1 MVRSARRARLEPWGL
16 IFETAAF
23 VGLLR
28 MRELVYGRRMRI
40 FPIALLPA
48 LLAPAIAHA
57 QTDDLLGKYASAK
70 IYCID
75 DEKLVFEIARGV
87 INGPNFHCIMGNAR
101 PAGTGLEDY
110 DSKCTLGD
118 KISLGVLS
126 LDLTDKADHV
136 RVKLPEKTDWI
147 TIYPCK

>member
-1 MVRSARRARLEPWGL
+1 MASS
-16 IFETAAF
+16 FETAAF
-23 VGLLR
+23 GGLLR
-28 MRELVYGRRMRI
+28 MRELVYGR
-40 FPIALLPA
+40 PCASPALLPA
-48 LLAPAIAHA
+48 LLAPAVAQA
-57 QTDDLLGKYASAK
+57 QTEDLLGKYASAK

-75 DEKLVFEIARGV
+75 DKKLVFEIARGV
-87 INGPNFHCIMGNAR
+87 INGPNFHCILGNPR

-136 RVKLPEKTDWI
+136 RVKLPEKTEWI

>member
-1 MVRSARRARLEPWGL
+1 MRSPMRHL
-16 IFETAAF
+16 AF
-23 VGLLR
+23 CTILT
-28 MRELVYGRRMRI
+28 
-40 FPIALLPA
+40 A
-48 LLAPAIAHA
+48 LLAPAPAQA

-75 DEKLVFEIARGV
+75 DEKLVFEIVRGV

-110 DSKCTLGD
+110 NSKCTLGD

>member
-1 MVRSARRARLEPWGL
+1 
-16 IFETAAF
+16 
-23 VGLLR
+23 
-28 MRELVYGRRMRI
+28 MRI
-40 FPIALLPA
+40 PLLALLAA
-48 LLAPAIAHA
+48 LLAPAAA
-57 QTDDLLGKYASAK
+57 QAQSEDLLGKYASAK

-75 DEKLVFEIARGV
+75 DKKLVFEIARGV
-87 INGPNFHCIMGNAR
+87 INGPNFHCIFGNPR
-101 PAGTGLEDY
+101 PADTGLEDY

-136 RVKLPEKTDWI
+136 RVKLPEKLDWI

>member
-1 MVRSARRARLEPWGL
+1 
-16 IFETAAF
+16 
-23 VGLLR
+23 
-28 MRELVYGRRMRI
+28 MRYL
-40 FPIALLPA
+40 ALLPA
-48 LLAPAIAHA
+48 LLVPAGAHA
-57 QTDDLLGKYASAK
+57 QSEDLLGKYASAK

-126 LDLTDKADHV
+126 LDLADKADHV
-136 RVKLPEKTDWI
+136 RVKLPKKTDWI

>member
-1 MVRSARRARLEPWGL
+1 
-16 IFETAAF
+16 
-23 VGLLR
+23 
-28 MRELVYGRRMRI
+28 MRELVYGRRMRN
-40 FPIALLPA
+40 FPIALLAP
-48 LLAPAIAHA
+48 LLAPAIAQA

-87 INGPNFHCIMGNAR
+87 INGPNFHCIFGNPR
-101 PAGTGLEDY
+101 PAGAGLEEY
-110 DSKCTLGD
+110 DSKCTIGD
-118 KISLGVLS
+118 EVRVAPLT

-136 RVKLPEKTDWI
+136 RVKLPEKQDWI

>member
-1 MVRSARRARLEPWGL
+1 
-16 IFETAAF
+16 
-23 VGLLR
+23 

-48 LLAPAIAHA
+48 LLAPAIAQA
-57 QTDDLLGKYASAK
+57 QTEDLLG
-70 IYCID
+70 
-75 DEKLVFEIARGV
+75 
-87 INGPNFHCIMGNAR
+87 NFHCIMGNAR
-101 PAGTGLEDY
+101 SAGTGLEDY

>member
-1 MVRSARRARLEPWGL
+1 MGHP
-16 IFETAAF
+16 TAAF

>member
-1 MVRSARRARLEPWGL
+1 
-16 IFETAAF
+16 
-23 VGLLR
+23 
-28 MRELVYGRRMRI
+28 MRELVYGRHMRI
-40 FPIALLPA
+40 VSNAILLPA

-87 INGPNFHCIMGNAR
+87 TNGPNFHCVMGNPR
-101 PAGTGLEDY
+101 PAGAGLEDY

-126 LDLTDKADHV
+126 RDLTNKADHV
-136 RVKLPEKTDWI
+136 RVKLPEKTEWF
-147 TIYPCK
+147 TM

>member
-1 MVRSARRARLEPWGL
+1 MRSPMRHL
-16 IFETAAF
+16 AF
-23 VGLLR
+23 CT
-28 MRELVYGRRMRI
+28 I
-40 FPIALLPA
+40 LPA

-57 QTDDLLGKYASAK
+57 QTEDLLGKYAAAK

-87 INGPNFHCIMGNAR
+87 INGPNFHCIMGNPR
-101 PAGTGLEDY
+101 PAGTRLEDY

-118 KISLGVLS
+118 QVRVGTLS
-126 LDLTDKADHV
+126 LDLSDKADHV
-136 RVKLPEKTDWI
+136 RVKLPEKTDWL